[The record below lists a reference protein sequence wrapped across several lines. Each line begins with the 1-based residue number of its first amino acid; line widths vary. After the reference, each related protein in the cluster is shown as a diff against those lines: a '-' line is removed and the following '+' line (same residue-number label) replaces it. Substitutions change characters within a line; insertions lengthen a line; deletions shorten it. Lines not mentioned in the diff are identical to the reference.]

1 MKNKTII
8 LTSLSSTLL
17 LAGCGQS
24 GPLYLSAPSDA
35 STTNSIHQQ
44 NINSNEIKA
53 PIKQSTMGADTTT
66 KAYATSPASLSENT
80 VTEQHSVATGN

>member
-35 STTNSIHQQ
+35 GTTSGIHQQ
-44 NINSNEIKA
+44 HINTNESKA
-53 PIKQSTMGADTTT
+53 STKQITMGADTTT
-66 KAYATSPASLSENT
+66 KAYATSPASSSENT
-80 VTEQHSVATGN
+80 VTKQQSVATGN